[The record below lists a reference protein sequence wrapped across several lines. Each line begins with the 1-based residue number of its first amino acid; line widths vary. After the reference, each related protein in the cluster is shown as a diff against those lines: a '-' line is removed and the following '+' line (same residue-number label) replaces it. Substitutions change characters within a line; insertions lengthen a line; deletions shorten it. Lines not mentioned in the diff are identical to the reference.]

1 MDDSAG
7 LLVAIAVVVVL
18 AATLF
23 LFIIPE
29 PSQRAVIANE
39 RLDIAVL
46 PFANSSSWPDAQLT
60 LAGRIESRLVQAAGI
75 DVYSRAQLDAL
86 LMEHAMSDTGL
97 IEPTTAIEIGSLTGV
112 SKLITGTVY
121 AVDRN
126 ERDTTICVSWQGSEC
141 KSEAPAIEYSAR
153 VRAQVEVVDARTG
166 RVERSLDLQA
176 TDTTTLRATSVFG
189 GFDSLIANASTS
201 IADDVV
207 GSLTTAYTRELRFG
221 LYAEAES
228 RRSGWVGKDESSRFS
243 QSGDTVHLL
252 VHFTRVLR
260 SESFDVAWLAPDG
273 TTLASEADVVSSG
286 EWRLYEMNVADLDLG
301 RYRVIGLLSGEE
313 AFSEPFSVVP

>member
-1 MDDSAG
+1 MNDSTG

-46 PFANSSSWPDAQLT
+46 SFSNSSSWPDVQLT
-60 LAGRIESRLVQAAGI
+60 LEGRIESRLVQAAGI

-86 LMEHAMSDTGL
+86 LMEHAMSETGL

-121 AVDRN
+121 AVDLN
-126 ERDTTICVSWQGSEC
+126 ERDTTLCVSWQGGDC
-141 KSEAPAIEYSAR
+141 VSEAPATEYTAR
-153 VRAQVEVVDARTG
+153 IRAQVEVIDARTG
-166 RVERSLDLQA
+166 RIERSLDLQG
-176 TDTTTLRATSVFG
+176 TDMTTMRKTSVFG
-189 GFDSLIANASTS
+189 GFDSLVANASMS
-201 IADDVV
+201 IAEDVAD
-207 GSLTTAYTRELRFG
+207 SLTSAYTRELRFG
-221 LYAEAES
+221 LYES
-228 RRSGWVGKDESSRFS
+228 VDDRRGGWIGKDESSRFS
-243 QSGDTVHLL
+243 QSGDTVHLV

-260 SESFDVAWLAPDG
+260 SETFDVFWLAPDG
-273 TTLASEADVVSSG
+273 TTIESDADVVSSG
-286 EWRLYEMNVADLDLG
+286 EWRLYRLSVSGLAAG
-301 RYRVIGLLSGEE
+301 RYRVLGRLGGED